1 MECLEAQE
9 EDAVASPVGPVGSI
23 GYATLCFQ
31 GTGRNNKTFGEDF
44 RTQGLTT
51 LVL

>member
-9 EDAVASPVGPVGSI
+9 EDAVASPVGPAGSI
-23 GYATLCFQ
+23 GYATLRFQ
-31 GTGRNNKTFGEDF
+31 GTGRNNKTFGDF